1 MSRNGWIALITGLV
15 VACLCL
21 VVASG
26 AFIVG
31 MVFFRGDG
39 SVSLPTLIPRRTVV
53 STNTPRPV
61 QRTPLPTSSSST
73 TTTNTVTDVVTG
85 NTLEQALSVAL
96 PPEDLKSLAI
106 RFKGV
111 APEQT
116 VVTCTTEAKG
126 YDVGATR
133 SFILSDQDN
142 NSEFT
147 VTAKLAYKTQYVY
160 MWVETSPEELN
171 LDQNAL
177 REAGDDFTDKI
188 LPTDRS
194 FFGDEARPGVDCD
207 PHLYILH
214 AKGVGSSVGGY
225 FSSPD
230 EFPKAVR
237 PDSNVAEM
245 FVVNAEEGY
254 NGSDPGSRDYMTT
267 LAHELQHMISFN
279 EVHAPSLWLE
289 EGAAQLAERLNGY
302 ADTVTTVYSF
312 ANEPGTQLN
321 TWAESSAGENSA
333 HYGGGYLFWSYLYD
347 RYGADLAEQLARS
360 KERSPA
366 AFLQVM
372 ADAGITDP
380 DTGKPYTFED
390 LFADWVIANYMG
402 QTKLNPDDTSNRYN
416 YTQTDVP
423 PMTDYA
429 NLTSSDYPYDVHD
442 QVNQFGTQYIKIRGN
457 NAPVTVNFI
466 GSTTVPLIPS
476 EGDDGMFWW
485 SNRADASDPRLTREV
500 DLSSV
505 KSATL
510 QFRAWYRIEQD
521 FDYGYVSV
529 SEDNGSTWKILKTNS
544 CETSNPN
551 GSNLGCGYTGSSGN
565 GDNPQWVNE
574 QADLTPWAGKKVL
587 LRFEVVTDAGVNR
600 EGLAIDNIAIPEI
613 GFKDDASADMGW
625 QSEGWVRAENVL
637 PQYWKVQ
644 FILTHQDGT
653 KTLERMALTN
663 NEGTVTL
670 NFDSDVTNAVLAVSA
685 TTPVITEP
693 GSYEL
698 HIK

>member
-21 VVASG
+21 VVVSG
-26 AFIVG
+26 AFLVG
-31 MVFFRGDG
+31 MVFIRN
-39 SVSLPTLIPRRTVV
+39 SSSLSLPTPEERVTMNP
-53 STNTPRPV
+53 TNTPRPV

-73 TTTNTVTDVVTG
+73 TGTNVVLG
-85 NTLEQALSVAL
+85 DTLEQAMSVTL
-96 PPEDLKSLAI
+96 PREDLESLAV

-142 NSEFT
+142 NTEFT
-147 VTAKLAYKTQYVY
+147 VTAKLAYKTQYAY
-160 MWVETSPEELN
+160 MWVETSPDELN
-171 LDQNAL
+171 LDEAAL

-188 LPTDRS
+188 LTTNRA

-214 AKGVGSSVGGY
+214 ATGVGSSVGGY

-230 EFPKAVR
+230 GFPKAVR

-245 FVVNAEEGY
+245 FVVNAEQGY

-302 ADTVTTVYSF
+302 GDTVTTVYSF
-312 ANEPGTQLN
+312 ANEPETQLN

-347 RYGADLAEQLARS
+347 RYGADMVKQLVRS
-360 KERSPA
+360 KERSPNA
-366 AFLQVM
+366 LLQIM
-372 ADAGITDP
+372 AQAGITNP
-380 DTGKPYTFED
+380 DTGKAYTFED
-390 LFADWVIANYMG
+390 LFSDWVIANYMG

-423 PMTDYA
+423 PMKDYA
-429 NLTSSDYPYDVHD
+429 NLTSSDFPYDVQD
-442 QVNQFGTQYIKIRGN
+442 QVNQFGTHYIRVRGGN
-457 NAPVTVNFI
+457 SPVTVNFI
-466 GSTTVPLIPS
+466 GSTSVPLIPS
-476 EGDDGMFWW
+476 DNVDGKFWW

-500 DLSSV
+500 DLTGV
-505 KSATL
+505 PSATL
-510 QFRAWYRIEQD
+510 QYRAWYRIEQD
-521 FDYGYVSV
+521 FDYGYASV
-529 SEDNGSTWKILKTNS
+529 SEDGGATWKILKTSS
-544 CETSNPN
+544 CVTSSPN
-551 GSNLGCGYTGSSGN
+551 GSNLGCGYTGVSGN
-565 GDNPQWVNE
+565 GDEPQWVDE

-600 EGLAIDNIAIPEI
+600 EGLAIDNISIPEI
-613 GFKDDASADMGW
+613 GFKDDASVDTNW
-625 QSEGWVRAENVL
+625 QNEGWVRADNVL
-637 PQYWKVQ
+637 PQLWQVQ
-644 FILTHQDGT
+644 FILTHQDGA

-670 NFDSDVTNAVLAVSA
+670 KFDSDVTNAVLAISA

>member
-15 VACLCL
+15 VACICL
-21 VVASG
+21 VVTAG
-26 AFIVG
+26 AFLV
-31 MVFFRGDG
+31 G
-39 SVSLPTLIPRRTVV
+39 SVFVRNGSSLSIPTPEVLVTSNP
-53 STNTPRPV
+53 TNTPRPV

-73 TTTNTVTDVVTG
+73 TDTNVVVG
-85 NTLEQALSVAL
+85 NTLEQALSVTL
-96 PPEDLKSLAI
+96 PREDLESLAV

-111 APEQT
+111 SPQQT
-116 VVTCTTEAKG
+116 VVTCTSEAKG

-133 SFILSDQDN
+133 SFILSDQDTN
-142 NSEFT
+142 TEFT
-147 VTAKLAYKTQYVY
+147 VTARLAYKTQYAY
-160 MWVETSPEELN
+160 MWVETSPTKLN

-177 REAGDDFTDKI
+177 QQAGDDFTNKI
-188 LPTDRS
+188 LPTDRT

-214 AKGVGSSVGGY
+214 ATGVGSSVGGY

-245 FVVNAEEGY
+245 FVVNAEQGY
-254 NGSDPGSRDYMTT
+254 NGADPGSRDYMTT

-279 EVHAPSLWLE
+279 QVHAPALWLE

-302 ADTVTTVYSF
+302 ADTVTTVFSY
-312 ANEPGTQLN
+312 ANAPDTQLN

-347 RYGADLAEQLARS
+347 RYGADMAKQLARS
-360 KERSPA
+360 KERSPD
-366 AFLQVM
+366 AFLKIM
-372 ADAGITDP
+372 AAAGITNP
-380 DTGKPYTFED
+380 DTGKGYTFED

-402 QTKLNPDDTSNRYN
+402 QTKLSTNESGNRYN
-416 YTQTDVP
+416 YAQTDVP
-423 PMTDYA
+423 PMKDYA
-429 NLTSSDYPYDVHD
+429 NLATSDYPYDVQD
-442 QVNQFGTQYIKIRGN
+442 QVNQFGTHYIRLHGGN
-457 NAPVTVNFI
+457 SPVTVNFI
-466 GSTTVPLIPS
+466 GSTTVPLIPTTDAN
-476 EGDDGMFWW
+476 GKFWW
-485 SNRADASDPRLTREV
+485 SNRADSSDSRLTREV
-500 DLSSV
+500 DLTKV

-510 QFRAWYRIEQD
+510 QYRAWYRVEQD

-529 SEDNGSTWKILKTNS
+529 SEDGGSTWKILR
-544 CETSNPN
+544 TSTCVTSSPN

-565 GDNPQWVNE
+565 GNTPQWVDE

-600 EGLAIDNIAIPEI
+600 EGLAIDDITIPEI
-613 GFKDDASADMGW
+613 SFKDDGSTDTGW
-625 QSEGWVRAENVL
+625 QSEGWVRADNVL
-637 PQYWKVQ
+637 PQFWKVQ
-644 FILTHQDGT
+644 FILTHQDGS
-653 KTLERMALTN
+653 KSLERMALTN
-663 NEGTVTL
+663 NAGSVTL
-670 NFDSDVTNAVLAVSA
+670 KFGSDVTDAVLAVSA
-685 TTPVITEP
+685 TTPIITEP